1 MMQNVLQ
8 KLIQNSQKAID
19 EGVYE
24 IAEKLQKSQ
33 MDLNDLIKNSNH
45 APIITEVKFSSPS
58 LGKIRTTSDP
68 IVIANSMIRGGAIG
82 LSVLTQ
88 PYLFDGSPEFF
99 VNIRQNVNVP
109 LLMKDIVIDKIQI
122 EAAQK
127 LGADYILLIESLFDN
142 RYLKEIDEYV
152 DYAHKKNLR
161 VLIESHTKTE
171 FENSLKTNADLIG
184 INNRN
189 LDTLDLDIK
198 TTKIVLDGFDKS
210 RIILS
215 ESGIEAPKDI
225 QFLHD
230 CGASAF
236 LVGSSVMK
244 SDNIET
250 FVRQLVNAL

>member
-1 MMQNVLQ
+1 MRNILQ

-24 IAEKLQKSQ
+24 INEKFQKSQ
-33 MDLNDLIKNSNH
+33 MDLLALIKNNNH

-58 LGKIRTTSDP
+58 LGKIRTVSDP
-68 IVIANSMIRGGAIG
+68 IIIANSMIKGGAIG

-99 VNIRQNVNVP
+99 AKIRQNVNVP
-109 LLMKDIVIDKIQI
+109 LLMKDVIIDRIQI
-122 EAAQK
+122 DAAQK
-127 LGADYILLIESLFDN
+127 LGADYILLIESLFDKK
-142 RYLKEIDEYV
+142 YLKEIDEYV
-152 DYAHKKNLR
+152 DYAHKKNLKI
-161 VLIESHTKTE
+161 LIESHTKTE
-171 FENSLKTNADLIG
+171 FENSLGTNADLIG

-189 LDTLDLDIK
+189 LDTLEIDIK
-198 TTKIVLDGFDKS
+198 TTKIILDGFDKS

-215 ESGIEAPKDI
+215 ESGIESPKDV

-236 LVGSSVMK
+236 LVGSSIMK
-244 SDNIET
+244 SDNIEA
-250 FVRQLVNAL
+250 FVSQLVNSL

>member
-1 MMQNVLQ
+1 MQNVLQ

-19 EGVYE
+19 KGVYE

-33 MDLNDLIKNSNH
+33 MDLIDLIKNSNH
-45 APIITEVKFSSPS
+45 APIITEIKFSSPS

-68 IVIANSMIRGGAIG
+68 IAIANSMIRGGAVG

-99 VNIRQNVNVP
+99 IKIRQNVKVP

-122 EAAQK
+122 DAAQK

-142 RYLKEIDEYV
+142 RYLKEIDAYV

-189 LDTLDLDIK
+189 LDTLEIDIK

-215 ESGIEAPKDI
+215 ESGIETPKDI
-225 QFLHD
+225 RFLHD

-236 LVGSSVMK
+236 LVGSSIMK

-250 FVRQLVNAL
+250 FVRQLVNSI

>member
-1 MMQNVLQ
+1 M
-8 KLIQNSQKAID
+8 D

-24 IAEKLQKSQ
+24 ITEKLQKSQ
-33 MDLNDLIKNSNH
+33 MDLIDLIKNNNH
-45 APIITEVKFSSPS
+45 APIITEIKFSSPS
-58 LGKIRTTSDP
+58 LGKIRTASDP
-68 IVIANSMIRGGAIG
+68 IAIANSMIRGGAVG

-99 VNIRQNVNVP
+99 IKIRQNVKVP
-109 LLMKDIVIDKIQI
+109 LLMKDIVIDRIQI

-142 RYLKEIDEYV
+142 KHLKEIDEYV

-171 FENSLKTNADLIG
+171 FENSLKTNAELIG

-189 LDTLDLDIK
+189 LDTLEIDIK

-215 ESGIEAPKDI
+215 ESGIETPKDI
-225 QFLHD
+225 RFLHD

-236 LVGSSVMK
+236 LVGSSIMK

-250 FVRQLVNAL
+250 FVRQLVNSI

>member
-1 MMQNVLQ
+1 MKNILQ

-24 IAEKLQKSQ
+24 INEKLQKSQ
-33 MDLNDLIKNSNH
+33 MDLLALIKNNKH

-58 LGKIRTTSDP
+58 LGKIRTVSDP
-68 IVIANSMIRGGAIG
+68 ITIAHSMIKGGAIG

-99 VNIRQNVNVP
+99 IKIRQNVNVP
-109 LLMKDIVIDKIQI
+109 LLMKDVIIDRIQI
-122 EAAQK
+122 DAAQK
-127 LGADYILLIESLFDN
+127 LGADYILFIESIFDKK
-142 RYLKEIDEYV
+142 YLKEIDEYV
-152 DYAHKKNLR
+152 DYAHKKNLK

-171 FENSLKTNADLIG
+171 FENSLRTNAELIG

-189 LDTLDLDIK
+189 LDTLEIDIK
-198 TTKIVLDGFDKS
+198 TTEIILDGFDKS

-215 ESGIEAPKDI
+215 ESGIEAPKDV

-236 LVGSSVMK
+236 LVGSSIMK
-244 SDNIET
+244 SDNIEA
-250 FVRQLVNAL
+250 FVSQLVNSI

>member
-1 MMQNVLQ
+1 MQNVLQ

-33 MDLNDLIKNSNH
+33 MDLMDLIKNSNH

-99 VNIRQNVNVP
+99 IKIRQNVKVP
-109 LLMKDIVIDKIQI
+109 LVMKDIIIDRIQI

-142 RYLKEIDEYV
+142 RHLKEIDEYV

-210 RIILS
+210 RVILS
-215 ESGIEAPKDI
+215 ESGIESPKDI
-225 QFLHD
+225 RFLHD

>member
-1 MMQNVLQ
+1 MKNVLQ

-68 IVIANSMIRGGAIG
+68 IVLANSMIRGGAIG

-99 VNIRQNVNVP
+99 IKIRQNVNVP

-215 ESGIEAPKDI
+215 ESGIESPKDI
-225 QFLHD
+225 RFLHD

>member
-1 MMQNVLQ
+1 MKNVLQ

-24 IAEKLQKSQ
+24 IVEKLQKSQ
-33 MDLNDLIKNSNH
+33 MDLIDLIKNSNH

-68 IVIANSMIRGGAIG
+68 IVLANSMIRGGAIG

-99 VNIRQNVNVP
+99 INIRQNVKVP
-109 LLMKDIVIDKIQI
+109 LLMKDIIIDKIQI

-142 RYLKEIDEYV
+142 RYLREIDEYV

-198 TTKIVLDGFDKS
+198 TTKMILGGFDKS

-215 ESGIEAPKDI
+215 ESGIESPKDI
-225 QFLHD
+225 RFLHD
-230 CGASAF
+230 CGASVF

>member
-1 MMQNVLQ
+1 MKNVLQ

-24 IAEKLQKSQ
+24 VDKKLQKSQ
-33 MDLNDLIKNSNH
+33 MDLVDLIKNNSH

-58 LGKIRTTSDP
+58 LGKIRTSSDP
-68 IVIANSMIRGGAIG
+68 LTIANSMIKGGAIG

-99 VNIRQNVNVP
+99 VKIRQNVTVP
-109 LLMKDIVIDKIQI
+109 LLMKDVIIDKIQI
-122 EAAQK
+122 DAAQK
-127 LGADYILLIESLFDN
+127 LGADYILLIESLFDKK
-142 RYLKEIDEYV
+142 YLKEIDEYV
-152 DYAHKKNLR
+152 DYAHKKNLK

-171 FENSLKTNADLIG
+171 FENSLGTNADLIG

-189 LDTLDLDIK
+189 LDTLEIDIK
-198 TTKIVLDGFDKS
+198 TTKIILDGFDKS

-215 ESGIEAPKDI
+215 ESGIESPNDI
-225 QFLHD
+225 QFLHG

-236 LVGSSVMK
+236 LVGSSIMK
-244 SDNIET
+244 SDNIEA
-250 FVRQLVNAL
+250 FVSQLVNAL

>member
-1 MMQNVLQ
+1 MKNVLQ

-33 MDLNDLIKNSNH
+33 MDLIDLIKNSNH

-58 LGKIRTTSDP
+58 LGKIRTTSDS

-99 VNIRQNVNVP
+99 IKIRQNVKVP

-127 LGADYILLIESLFDN
+127 LGADYILLIEALFDN
-142 RYLKEIDEYV
+142 RHLKEIDEYV

-171 FENSLKTNADLIG
+171 FENSLKTDADLIG

-215 ESGIEAPKDI
+215 ESGIESPKDI
-225 QFLHD
+225 RFLHD

>member
-1 MMQNVLQ
+1 MKNVLQ

-24 IAEKLQKSQ
+24 IVEKLQKSQ
-33 MDLNDLIKNSNH
+33 MDLIDLIKNSNH

-68 IVIANSMIRGGAIG
+68 IVLANSMIRGGAIG

-99 VNIRQNVNVP
+99 IKIRQNVKVP

-127 LGADYILLIESLFDN
+127 LGADYILLIEALFDN
-142 RYLKEIDEYV
+142 RHLKEIDEYV

-171 FENSLKTNADLIG
+171 FENSLKTDADLIG

-215 ESGIEAPKDI
+215 ESGIESPKDI
-225 QFLHD
+225 RFLYD

>member
-1 MMQNVLQ
+1 MKNVLQ

-24 IAEKLQKSQ
+24 IVEKLQKSQ
-33 MDLNDLIKNSNH
+33 MDLIDLIKNSNH

-68 IVIANSMIRGGAIG
+68 IAIANSMIRGGIIG

-99 VNIRQNVNVP
+99 INIRQNVKVP

-127 LGADYILLIESLFDN
+127 LGADYILLIEALFDN
-142 RYLKEIDEYV
+142 RHLKEIDEYV

-198 TTKIVLDGFDKS
+198 TTKMILGGFDKS

-215 ESGIEAPKDI
+215 ESGIESPKDI
-225 QFLHD
+225 RFLHD
-230 CGASAF
+230 CGTSVF

>member
-1 MMQNVLQ
+1 MKNVLQ

-33 MDLNDLIKNSNH
+33 MDLIDLIKNSNH

-99 VNIRQNVNVP
+99 IKIRQNVNVP

-127 LGADYILLIESLFDN
+127 LGADYILLIEALFDN
-142 RYLKEIDEYV
+142 RHLKEIDEYV

-215 ESGIEAPKDI
+215 ESGIESPKDI
-225 QFLHD
+225 RFLHD

>member
-1 MMQNVLQ
+1 MRNILQ

-24 IAEKLQKSQ
+24 ISEKLQKSQ
-33 MDLNDLIKNSNH
+33 MDLLALIKNNNH

-58 LGKIRTTSDP
+58 LGKIRTMSDP
-68 IVIANSMIRGGAIG
+68 ITIANSMIKGGAIG

-88 PYLFDGSPEFF
+88 PYLFDGSPESF
-99 VNIRQNVNVP
+99 VKIRQNVNVP
-109 LLMKDIVIDKIQI
+109 LLMKDVIIDRIQI
-122 EAAQK
+122 DAAQK
-127 LGADYILLIESLFDN
+127 LGADYILLIESLFDKK
-142 RYLKEIDEYV
+142 YLEEIDEYV
-152 DYAHKKNLR
+152 DYAHKKNLK

-171 FENSLKTNADLIG
+171 FENSLGTNADLIG

-189 LDTLDLDIK
+189 LDTLEIDIK
-198 TTKIVLDGFDKS
+198 TTKIILDGFDKS

-215 ESGIEAPKDI
+215 ESGIESPKDV

-236 LVGSSVMK
+236 LVGSSIMK
-244 SDNIET
+244 SDNIEA
-250 FVRQLVNAL
+250 FVSQLVNSL

>member
-1 MMQNVLQ
+1 MQNVLQ

-58 LGKIRTTSDP
+58 LGKIHTPSDP
-68 IVIANSMIRGGAIG
+68 IAIANSMIRGGVIG

-99 VNIRQNVNVP
+99 IKIRQNVNVP

-122 EAAQK
+122 EAAQR

-171 FENSLKTNADLIG
+171 FENSLKTDADLIG

-215 ESGIEAPKDI
+215 ESGIESPKDI
-225 QFLHD
+225 RFLHD

>member
-1 MMQNVLQ
+1 MKNILQ

-19 EGVYE
+19 EGIYE

-33 MDLNDLIKNSNH
+33 MDLIEIIKNNNH

-58 LGKIRTTSDP
+58 LGKIRATSDP
-68 IVIANSMIRGGAIG
+68 IAIANSMIKGGAIG

-99 VNIRQNVNVP
+99 VKIRQNVKVP

-122 EAAQK
+122 DAAQK
-127 LGADYILLIESLFDN
+127 LGADYILLIESLFDKK
-142 RYLKEIDEYV
+142 YLKEIDEYV
-152 DYAHKKNLR
+152 DYAHKKNLK

-171 FENSLKTNADLIG
+171 FENSLGTNADLIG

-189 LDTLDLDIK
+189 LDTLDIDIK
-198 TTKIVLDGFDKS
+198 TTKNVLDGFDKS

-215 ESGIEAPKDI
+215 ESGIETPKDI

-230 CGASAF
+230 CGANAF
-236 LVGSSVMK
+236 LVGSSIMK

-250 FVRQLVNAL
+250 SVRQLVNAL

>member
-1 MMQNVLQ
+1 MKNVLQ

-24 IAEKLQKSQ
+24 IVEKLQKSQ
-33 MDLNDLIKNSNH
+33 MNLNDLIKNSNH

-68 IVIANSMIRGGAIG
+68 IVLANSMIRGGAIG

-99 VNIRQNVNVP
+99 INIRQNVKVP
-109 LLMKDIVIDKIQI
+109 LLMKDIIIDKIQI

-142 RYLKEIDEYV
+142 RYLREIDEYV

-171 FENSLKTNADLIG
+171 FENSLKTDADLIG

-215 ESGIEAPKDI
+215 ESGIESPKDI
-225 QFLHD
+225 RFLHD

>member
-1 MMQNVLQ
+1 MKNVLQ

-24 IAEKLQKSQ
+24 IVEKLQKSQ
-33 MDLNDLIKNSNH
+33 MDLIDLIKNSNH

-68 IVIANSMIRGGAIG
+68 IVLANSMIRGGAIG

-99 VNIRQNVNVP
+99 IKIRQNVNVP

-215 ESGIEAPKDI
+215 ESGIESPKDI
-225 QFLHD
+225 RFLHD

>member
-1 MMQNVLQ
+1 MKNVLQ

-68 IVIANSMIRGGAIG
+68 IVLANSMIRGGAIG

-99 VNIRQNVNVP
+99 IKIRQNVKVP

-122 EAAQK
+122 EAAQR

-215 ESGIEAPKDI
+215 ESGIESPIDI
-225 QFLHD
+225 RFLHD
-230 CGASAF
+230 CGANTF

>member
-1 MMQNVLQ
+1 MQNVLQ

-33 MDLNDLIKNSNH
+33 MDLIDLIKNSNH
-45 APIITEVKFSSPS
+45 APIITEIKFSSPS
-58 LGKIRTTSDP
+58 LGKIRTASDP
-68 IVIANSMIRGGAIG
+68 IAIANSMIRGGAVG

-99 VNIRQNVNVP
+99 IKIRQNVKVP

-122 EAAQK
+122 DAAQK

-142 RYLKEIDEYV
+142 RYLKEIGEYV

-171 FENSLKTNADLIG
+171 FENSLKTNAELIG

-189 LDTLDLDIK
+189 LDTLEIDIK

-215 ESGIEAPKDI
+215 ESGIETPKDI
-225 QFLHD
+225 RFLHD

-236 LVGSSVMK
+236 LVGSSIMK

-250 FVRQLVNAL
+250 FVRQLVNSI

>member
-1 MMQNVLQ
+1 MRNILQ

-24 IAEKLQKSQ
+24 INEKFQKSQ
-33 MDLNDLIKNSNH
+33 MDLLALIKNNNH

-58 LGKIRTTSDP
+58 LGKIRTVSDP
-68 IVIANSMIRGGAIG
+68 IIIANSMIKGGAIG

-99 VNIRQNVNVP
+99 AKIRQNVNVP
-109 LLMKDIVIDKIQI
+109 LLMKDVIIDRIQI
-122 EAAQK
+122 DAAQK
-127 LGADYILLIESLFDN
+127 LGADYILLIESLFDKK
-142 RYLKEIDEYV
+142 YLKEIDEYV
-152 DYAHKKNLR
+152 DYAHKKNLKI
-161 VLIESHTKTE
+161 LIESHTKTE
-171 FENSLKTNADLIG
+171 FENSLGTNADLIG

-189 LDTLDLDIK
+189 LDTLEIDIK
-198 TTKIVLDGFDKS
+198 TTKIILDGFDKS

-215 ESGIEAPKDI
+215 ESGIESPKDV

-236 LVGSSVMK
+236 LVGSSIMK
-244 SDNIET
+244 SDNIEA
-250 FVRQLVNAL
+250 FVSQFVNSL

>member
-1 MMQNVLQ
+1 MKNVLQ

-24 IAEKLQKSQ
+24 IVEKLQKSQ
-33 MDLNDLIKNSNH
+33 MNLNDLIKNSNH

-68 IVIANSMIRGGAIG
+68 IVLANSMIRGGVIG

-99 VNIRQNVNVP
+99 IKIRQNVKVP

-215 ESGIEAPKDI
+215 ESGIESPNDI
-225 QFLHD
+225 RFLHD
-230 CGASAF
+230 CGASVF

>member
-1 MMQNVLQ
+1 MQNVLQ

-33 MDLNDLIKNSNH
+33 MDLIDLIKNSNH
-45 APIITEVKFSSPS
+45 APIITEIKFSSPS

-68 IVIANSMIRGGAIG
+68 IAIANSMIRGGAVG

-99 VNIRQNVNVP
+99 IKIRQNVKVP

-122 EAAQK
+122 DAAQK

-142 RYLKEIDEYV
+142 RYLKEIDAYV

-189 LDTLDLDIK
+189 LDTLEIDIK

-215 ESGIEAPKDI
+215 ESGIETPKDI
-225 QFLHD
+225 RFLHD

-236 LVGSSVMK
+236 LVGSSIMK

-250 FVRQLVNAL
+250 FVRQLVNSI

>member
-1 MMQNVLQ
+1 MKNVLQ

-45 APIITEVKFSSPS
+45 TPIITEVKFSSPS
-58 LGKIRTTSDP
+58 LGKIRTTSDS

-99 VNIRQNVNVP
+99 INIRQNVKVP
-109 LLMKDIVIDKIQI
+109 LLMKDIIIDKIQI

-142 RYLKEIDEYV
+142 RYLREIDEYV

-215 ESGIEAPKDI
+215 ESGIESPNDI
-225 QFLHD
+225 RFLHD

>member
-1 MMQNVLQ
+1 MQNVLQ
-8 KLIQNSQKAID
+8 KLIQNYQKAID

-33 MDLNDLIKNSNH
+33 MDLIDLIKNSNH
-45 APIITEVKFSSPS
+45 APIITEIKFSSPS

-68 IVIANSMIRGGAIG
+68 IAIANSMIRGGAVG

-99 VNIRQNVNVP
+99 IKIRQNVKVP
-109 LLMKDIVIDKIQI
+109 LIMKDIVIDKIQI
-122 EAAQK
+122 DAAQK

-142 RYLKEIDEYV
+142 RHLKEIDEYV

-171 FENSLKTNADLIG
+171 FENSLKTNAELIG

-189 LDTLDLDIK
+189 LDTLEIDIK

-215 ESGIEAPKDI
+215 ESGIDTPKDI
-225 QFLHD
+225 RFLHD

-236 LVGSSVMK
+236 LVGSSIMK

-250 FVRQLVNAL
+250 FVRQLVNSI

>member
-1 MMQNVLQ
+1 MQNVLQ

-19 EGVYE
+19 KGVYE

-33 MDLNDLIKNSNH
+33 MDLIDLIKNSNH

-58 LGKIRTTSDP
+58 LGKIRTTSEP
-68 IVIANSMIRGGAIG
+68 IAIANSMIKGGAIG

-99 VNIRQNVNVP
+99 IKIRQNVKVP

-122 EAAQK
+122 DAAQK

-189 LDTLDLDIK
+189 LDTLEIDIK

-236 LVGSSVMK
+236 LVGSSIMK

-250 FVRQLVNAL
+250 FVRQLVNTL

>member
-1 MMQNVLQ
+1 MQNVLQ

-33 MDLNDLIKNSNH
+33 MDLIDLIKNSNH

-68 IVIANSMIRGGAIG
+68 IAIANSMIRGGAIG

-88 PYLFDGSPEFF
+88 PYLFDGSPKFF
-99 VNIRQNVNVP
+99 VKIRQNVKVP

-142 RYLKEIDEYV
+142 RHLKEIDEYV

-189 LDTLDLDIK
+189 LDTLDIDIK
-198 TTKIVLDGFDKS
+198 TTKIILDGFDEPK
-210 RIILS
+210 IILA
-215 ESGIEAPKDI
+215 ESGIETPNDI

>member
-1 MMQNVLQ
+1 MQNVLQ

-33 MDLNDLIKNSNH
+33 MDLIDLIKNSNH

-58 LGKIRTTSDP
+58 LGKIRTTSEP
-68 IVIANSMIRGGAIG
+68 IAIANSMIKGGAIG

-99 VNIRQNVNVP
+99 IKIRQNVKVP

-122 EAAQK
+122 DAAQK

-142 RYLKEIDEYV
+142 RYLKEIDAYV

-189 LDTLDLDIK
+189 LDTLEIDIK

-215 ESGIEAPKDI
+215 ESGIETPKDI
-225 QFLHD
+225 RFLHD

-236 LVGSSVMK
+236 LVGSSIMK
-244 SDNIET
+244 SDNIKT
-250 FVRQLVNAL
+250 FVRQLVNSI

>member
-1 MMQNVLQ
+1 MKNVLQ
-8 KLIQNSQKAID
+8 KLIQNSQKSID
-19 EGVYE
+19 EGIYE

-68 IVIANSMIRGGAIG
+68 IVLANSMIRGGAIG

-99 VNIRQNVNVP
+99 INVRQNVKVP

-127 LGADYILLIESLFDN
+127 LGADYILLIEALFDN

-171 FENSLKTNADLIG
+171 FENSLKTDADLIG

-215 ESGIEAPKDI
+215 ESGIESPRDI
-225 QFLHD
+225 LFLHD
-230 CGASAF
+230 CGASVF

>member
-1 MMQNVLQ
+1 MQNVLQ

-68 IVIANSMIRGGAIG
+68 IVLANSMIRGGAIG

-99 VNIRQNVNVP
+99 INIRQNVKVP
-109 LLMKDIVIDKIQI
+109 LLMKDIIIDKIQI

-142 RYLKEIDEYV
+142 RYLREIDEYV

-215 ESGIEAPKDI
+215 ESGIESPKDI
-225 QFLHD
+225 RFLHD

>member
-1 MMQNVLQ
+1 MKNVLQ

-24 IAEKLQKSQ
+24 IVEKLQKSQ
-33 MDLNDLIKNSNH
+33 MDLIDLIKNSNH

-68 IVIANSMIRGGAIG
+68 IAMANSMIRGGAIG

-99 VNIRQNVNVP
+99 IKIRQNVKVP

-127 LGADYILLIESLFDN
+127 LGADYILLIEALFDN

-171 FENSLKTNADLIG
+171 FENSLKTDADLIG

-215 ESGIEAPKDI
+215 ESGIESPKDI
-225 QFLHD
+225 RFLHD

>member
-1 MMQNVLQ
+1 MQNVLQ

-33 MDLNDLIKNSNH
+33 MDLIDLIKNSNH
-45 APIITEVKFSSPS
+45 APIITEIKFSSPS
-58 LGKIRTTSDP
+58 LGKIRTASDP
-68 IVIANSMIRGGAIG
+68 IAIANSMIKGGAIG

-99 VNIRQNVNVP
+99 IKIRQNVKVP

-122 EAAQK
+122 DAAQK

-189 LDTLDLDIK
+189 LDTLEIDIK

-215 ESGIEAPKDI
+215 ESGIKTPKDI
-225 QFLHD
+225 QFLHG

-236 LVGSSVMK
+236 LVGSSIMK

-250 FVRQLVNAL
+250 FVRQLVNSI

>member
-1 MMQNVLQ
+1 MQNVLQ

-19 EGVYE
+19 KGVYE

-33 MDLNDLIKNSNH
+33 MDLMDLIKNSNH

-99 VNIRQNVNVP
+99 IKIRQNVKVP
-109 LLMKDIVIDKIQI
+109 LVMKDIIIDRIQI

-142 RYLKEIDEYV
+142 RHLKEIDEYV

-189 LDTLDLDIK
+189 LDTLDIDIK
-198 TTKIVLDGFDKS
+198 TTKIILDGFDKS
-210 RIILS
+210 KIILA
-215 ESGIEAPKDI
+215 ESGIKTPNDI

>member
-1 MMQNVLQ
+1 MQNVLQ
-8 KLIQNSQKAID
+8 KLIQNSQKSID

-58 LGKIRTTSDP
+58 LVKIRTTSDP
-68 IVIANSMIRGGAIG
+68 IVLANSMIRGGAIG

-99 VNIRQNVNVP
+99 IKIRQNVNVP

-122 EAAQK
+122 EAAQR

-215 ESGIEAPKDI
+215 ESGIESPKDI
-225 QFLHD
+225 RFLHD
-230 CGASAF
+230 CGASTF

>member
-1 MMQNVLQ
+1 MKNVLQ

-99 VNIRQNVNVP
+99 IKIRQNVKVP

-127 LGADYILLIESLFDN
+127 LGADYILLIEALFDN
-142 RYLKEIDEYV
+142 RHLKEIDEYV

-171 FENSLKTNADLIG
+171 FENSLKTDADLIG

-215 ESGIEAPKDI
+215 ESGIESPKDI
-225 QFLHD
+225 RFLHD

>member
-1 MMQNVLQ
+1 MQNVLQ

-33 MDLNDLIKNSNH
+33 MDLINLIKNNNH

-68 IVIANSMIRGGAIG
+68 IAIANSMIRGGAVG

-99 VNIRQNVNVP
+99 IKIRQNVKVP

-122 EAAQK
+122 DAAQK

-142 RYLKEIDEYV
+142 RYLKEIDAYV

-189 LDTLDLDIK
+189 LDTLEIDIK

-215 ESGIEAPKDI
+215 ESGIKTPKDI

-236 LVGSSVMK
+236 LVGSSIMK

-250 FVRQLVNAL
+250 FVRQLVNSI